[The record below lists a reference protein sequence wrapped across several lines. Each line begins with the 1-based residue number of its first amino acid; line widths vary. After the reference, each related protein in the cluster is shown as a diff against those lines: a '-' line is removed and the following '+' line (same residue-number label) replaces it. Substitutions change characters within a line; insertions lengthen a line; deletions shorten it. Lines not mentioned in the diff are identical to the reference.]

1 MLSCF
6 ENVLDLLLRL
16 IAARIYHRRIPLGRP
31 LCNVI
36 YLNSHLELLFFFFC
50 ISLSPAV
57 LMRFLYLSRII
68 TWNIGWHFLIR
79 ASPLFSYVLML
90 RTVARIRVWQLYEV
104 FFYFLFSLPIFFFHP
119 QKQSESTS
127 PWSFHRLSVLSSF
140 KPSPKRRKL
149 KSFLYASREKIYY
162 KRGELLVDGT
172 W

>member
-1 MLSCF
+1 MCVWRIYIKRQRPSSMLSCF

-79 ASPLFSYVLML
+79 APPLFSYVLML

-104 FFYFLFSLPIFFFHP
+104 FFYFLFSLPIFFP
-119 QKQSESTS
+119 
-127 PWSFHRLSVLSSF
+127 P
-140 KPSPKRRKL
+140 PKTV
-149 KSFLYASREKIYY
+149 
-162 KRGELLVDGT
+162 GVN
-172 W
+172 

>member
-16 IAARIYHRRIPLGRP
+16 IAARISHRRIPFGRP

-79 ASPLFSYVLML
+79 APPLFSYVLML
-90 RTVARIRVWQLYEV
+90 RTVARIRVWQLYDV
-104 FFYFLFSLPIFFFHP
+104 FFFFFFFAHFFFHP

-149 KSFLYASREKIYY
+149 KSFFL
-162 KRGELLVDGT
+162 
-172 W
+172 